1 MVVRSKVLISN
12 KGNMEVPLVVEK
24 RKTKTIS
31 ELQPQRI
38 KILFIVG
45 QVIL

>member
-1 MVVRSKVLISN
+1 MVVRSKVLICN
-12 KGNMEVPLVVEK
+12 KGNIKVPLVVEK
-24 RKTKTIS
+24 RKTETIS

-38 KILFIVG
+38 KILFVVK